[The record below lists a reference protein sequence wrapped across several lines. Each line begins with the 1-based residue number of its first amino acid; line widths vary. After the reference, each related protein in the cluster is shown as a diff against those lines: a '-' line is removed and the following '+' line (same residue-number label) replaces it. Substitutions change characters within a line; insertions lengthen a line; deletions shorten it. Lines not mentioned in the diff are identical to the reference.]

1 MSSRLREATDGPA
14 TPVRRQVRAKPDP
27 DADHPDPVT
36 LCEPT
41 FDDAGLLRW
50 GSQKY

>member
-1 MSSRLREATDGPA
+1 MTARHQATKGQAPK
-14 TPVRRQVRAKPDP
+14 TRRQPAVKPDP
-27 DADHPDPVT
+27 GTDHPDPVT

-50 GSQKY
+50 GSTKY